1 MKCPKC
7 GSKDVQGTNVGKR
20 VLSTI
25 AGVTAAFVLNA
36 FTRNGKQSAAVG
48 YNVKRNIC
56 EERTYICLNPN
67 CKHIFSEKV

>member
-20 VLSTI
+20 VLSTV
-25 AGVTAAFVLNA
+25 AGAATSLVVNL
-36 FTRNGKQSAAVG
+36 FTRNSGQASAVG

-67 CKHIFSEKV
+67 CKHMFSEKV